1 MATLK
6 SAGALASAAA
16 QAITTGSAARANA
29 RNSTAQSN
37 AAWAANFN
45 YNAMKEQQAFNA
57 EQARINREWQER
69 MSNTAYQ
76 RAVADLKRAGLN
88 PALAYSQGGAS
99 TPGGG
104 SASSAR
110 RSAAAPQTFQE
121 QVTSMTTIADAL
133 NAIGGILGNTTSSGV
148 QKNAQGFV
156 NDLMNWWRDVMNGEQ
171 PSQPSRTG
179 GFRESHGGGGS
190 FK

>member
-1 MATLK
+1 MARLNN
-6 SAGALASAAA
+6 AGQLASAAA
-16 QAITTGSAARANA
+16 QAMTTGSAQRAAAANTAARQNA
-29 RNSTAQSN
+29 QM
-37 AAWAANFN
+37 AANFN

-69 MSNTAYQ
+69 MANTAYQ
-76 RAVADLKRAGLN
+76 RAVADMKRAGLN
-88 PALAYSQGGAS
+88 PALAYNQGGAAS
-99 TPGGG
+99 PGGG

-110 RSAAAPQTFQE
+110 RNIAAPQTFQE

-148 QKNAQGFV
+148 QENAQAFV
-156 NDLMNWWRDVMNGEQ
+156 NDLMNWWRSVMNGEE
-171 PSQPSRTG
+171 PSKSGGFGETG
-179 GFRESHGGGGS
+179 GRGGS